1 MARLASELDRR
12 MAGSYR
18 LEQRGNANTAPA
30 QSNGHLQRRSV
41 AKGSGGT
48 SSPAAGRAGQR
59 REHAAATWR
68 GGASGGG
75 DAAVTSKEGRPGALE
90 ASGAVREA
98 ACTRGTGS
106 PVRARPEGCD
116 VGASTGVQCVRLC
129 YQTHLRYS
137 ERCAR
142 CQVRRGPVRTV
153 RATSEGGPVPRYLRS
168 SVREP
173 AGPGAPRRRS
183 TLPQVA
189 FADRTPP
196 GPTGPALLSCWEPRL
211 CQAQTTRCP
220 PAACD
225 QEVW

>member
-1 MARLASELDRR
+1 MTGPTGNQAAPAPSLRPISGGRGSPGDSADETHLPGWAGAGLAPMARLASELDRR

-106 PVRARPEGCD
+106 PLRARPEGCD

-142 CQVRRGPVRTV
+142 CQVRRGAVRTV
-153 RATSEGGPVPRYLRS
+153 RAASEGG
-168 SVREP
+168 SV
-173 AGPGAPRRRS
+173 G
-183 TLPQVA
+183 TLGRQ
-189 FADRTPP
+189 
-196 GPTGPALLSCWEPRL
+196 
-211 CQAQTTRCP
+211 
-220 PAACD
+220 
-225 QEVW
+225 